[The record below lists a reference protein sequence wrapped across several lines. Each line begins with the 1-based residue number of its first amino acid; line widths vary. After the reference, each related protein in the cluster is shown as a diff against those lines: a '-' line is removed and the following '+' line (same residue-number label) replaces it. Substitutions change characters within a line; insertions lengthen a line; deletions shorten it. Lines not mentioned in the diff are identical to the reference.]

1 LPFHQA
7 QQRIAYLWDDLVK
20 KMVQEQED
28 YTDDSAEE
36 DE

>member
-7 QQRIAYLWDDLVK
+7 QQRIAYFCGDLVK